1 MRRLVFALLSC
12 AIVIFVSACGGG
24 NDSVDSLLSQT
35 FAPDKA
41 VKSGRLNVQLDAD
54 VQGVQGLNG
63 PVRLRL
69 NGPFQSTG
77 KGQMP
82 RFDFTLG
89 LTAGGQT
96 FSAGGVSTGD
106 KGFVKFQGQAYS
118 VSDQLFNQF
127 KNGYLNA
134 AKQSTNKK
142 SNAPTLGA
150 LGIDPRRWLTGAKK
164 AGEEKIGDT
173 DTIHITAG
181 IDVGHLLDDVNRL
194 LGKASSA
201 SGSKSVPHS
210 LTPQQRTQIQNAV
223 DSASVDV
230 FTGKDDKLL
239 RRLDVNVKLKPSGK
253 LKGGTV
259 RFQLQLDALNKDQT
273 ITPPGNTKPLDQ
285 LLQQLGASAGSGSSG
300 TGSTTPT
307 PTPVPTTPAAPSTGS
322 GSGSSNSKYLDCL
335 SKAGSD
341 LTAVQK
347 CASLLG

>member
-12 AIVIFVSACGGG
+12 VIVMFLAACGGG
-24 NDSVDSLLSQT
+24 DDSVNSLLSQT

-69 NGPFQSTG
+69 GGPFQSSG

-106 KGFVKFQGQAYS
+106 KGFVKFQGQAYA
-118 VSDQLFNQF
+118 VSDQLFTQF

-134 AKQSTNKK
+134 AKQSANKK

-181 IDVGHLLDDVNRL
+181 IDVNHLLDDVNRL
-194 LGKASSA
+194 LGKASTA
-201 SGSKSVPHS
+201 SGSKSVPQS
-210 LTPQQRTQIQNAV
+210 LTPQQRQQIQNAV
-223 DSASVDV
+223 DTATVDV

-273 ITPPGNTKPLDQ
+273 ITAPGNAKPLDQ
-285 LLQQLGASAGSGSSG
+285 LLQSLGATSGSSG
-300 TGSTTPT
+300 TSGSTGQSTTPA
-307 PTPVPTTPAAPSTGS
+307 PTTPAAPSTGS
-322 GSGSSNSKYLDCL
+322 SSGNSAYLQCVD
-335 SKAGSD
+335 KAGGD
-341 LTAVQK
+341 IGALQK
-347 CASLLG
+347 CASLQG

>member
-1 MRRLVFALLSC
+1 MFLA
-12 AIVIFVSACGGG
+12 ACGGG
-24 NDSVDSLLSQT
+24 DDSVGSLLSQT

-41 VKSGRLNVQLDAD
+41 VKSGRLNVQLDAN
-54 VQGVQGLNG
+54 VQGVQGLSG

-106 KGFVKFQGQAYS
+106 KGFVKFQGQAYA

-134 AKQSTNKK
+134 AKQSANKK
-142 SNAPTLGA
+142 TNAPTLGA

-173 DTIHITAG
+173 DTIHITSG

-194 LGKASSA
+194 LAKASTA
-201 SGSKSVPHS
+201 SGSKSVPQS
-210 LTPQQRTQIQNAV
+210 LTPQQRQQIENAV
-223 DSASVDV
+223 DSATVDV

-239 RRLDVNVKLKPSGK
+239 RRLDVNVKLKQSGK

-259 RFQLQLDALNKDQT
+259 RFQLELDALNKDQT

-285 LLQQLGASAGSGSSG
+285 LLQQLGATTGSGTSGSSG
-300 TGSTTPT
+300 QSTT
-307 PTPVPTTPAAPSTGS
+307 PTTPAAPSTGS
-322 GSGSSNSKYLDCL
+322 SSGNSAYLDCVD
-335 SKAGSD
+335 KAGGDISA
-341 LTAVQK
+341 LQK
-347 CASLLG
+347 CASLQG